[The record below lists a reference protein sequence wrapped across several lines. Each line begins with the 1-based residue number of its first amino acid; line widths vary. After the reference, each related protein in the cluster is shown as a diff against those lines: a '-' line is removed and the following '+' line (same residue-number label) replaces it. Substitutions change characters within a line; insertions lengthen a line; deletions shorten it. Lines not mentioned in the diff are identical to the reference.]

1 MDNEISINT
10 LLNGLFTMA
19 IFSYSIVVG
28 FRLNSL
34 ESLIMTSLAANDVD
48 ESEYDEYHESND
60 DDEAP
65 EEYSDDIFECPPNTP
80 SEPVEPE
87 DAFVLQVSKVI
98 YELSNLK
105 ECSQCLSKEEYEK
118 YAPMLDE
125 VDRLCSRDSETGF
138 HSVLSKYKD
147 I

>member
-34 ESLIMTSLAANDVD
+34 ESLIMTTLAANDLD
-48 ESEYDEYHESND
+48 DSEYDEYDD

-105 ECSQCLSKEEYEK
+105 EFSQRLSKEEYEK

-125 VDRLCSRDSETGF
+125 VDRLCSRDSESGF

-147 I
+147 IY